1 MGVGDRLD
9 RLDTSL
15 VMSTCTTEGR
25 LLLPG
30 RPLTVTPLQLA
41 RMAASCEPSVPHS
54 CIGEI
59 WSGYSHIDQ
68 HFFGHLLLHEN
79 TGVGSSDQTDPVSVH
94 LLGLSSMFLTS
105 NCSAVY
111 TVGHNHQ
118 VGGIYHGFGE
128 RKFWIWG
135 EFFNPPRS

>member
-25 LLLPG
+25 LLLPD
-30 RPLTVTPLQLA
+30 RPLTVTPLQLT

-68 HFFGHLLLHEN
+68 HFFGHILLHEN

-118 VGGIYHGFGE
+118 VGGIFRDSGKENFL
-128 RKFWIWG
+128 F
-135 EFFNPPRS
+135 